1 MSLKSEIIYYGRLC
15 YRNNFLSA
23 FDGNISARTRKNYI
37 LTTASGICKG
47 KLAEKN
53 IIKADL
59 KGNKIQGKGLIS
71 SEYKLHK
78 YIYEQRKDVNAVV
91 HTHPVFATAFA
102 AAGIALNKPVFP
114 EIYLFFGKIPL
125 AKYATPST
133 DEVPNSI
140 ANLVKEHD
148 AILLANHGLVTF
160 GKTLEEAYYKT
171 EKVEHIAQI
180 SFYARMLG
188 GEKGLTQA
196 QLKKL
201 DSIKKQILNSKKA
214 KKSL

>member
-1 MSLKSEIIYYGRLC
+1 MSLKAEIIRYAKLC
-15 YRNNFLSA
+15 YRNNFLA
-23 FDGNISARTRKNYI
+23 AEDGNLSVRTRKNYI
-37 LTTASGICKG
+37 LTTPSGACKG
-47 KLAEKN
+47 KITEKN
-53 IIKADL
+53 LIKTDF

-71 SEYKLHK
+71 SEFKLHK

-102 AAGIALNKPVFP
+102 AAGIALNKPVYP
-114 EIYLFFGKIPL
+114 EIYLFFGRIPL

-133 DEVPNSI
+133 DEVPDSI
-140 ANLVKEHD
+140 ANYVKEFD
-148 AILLANHGLVTF
+148 TILLANHGLVTY
-160 GKTLEEAYYKT
+160 GKTLEEAYLKT

-188 GEKGLTQA
+188 GEKALTQA

-201 DSIKKQILNSKKA
+201 DEIKIQIVNKKR
-214 KKSL
+214 